1 MTSYS
6 VHIDIP
12 SVRGRKEG
20 NKMVDMSFYNK
31 LRNALIAL
39 GLSEEFIYSLNSYN
53 LVEIARLS
61 GIRV

>member
-1 MTSYS
+1 
-6 VHIDIP
+6 
-12 SVRGRKEG
+12 
-20 NKMVDMSFYNK
+20 MVDMSFYNK

-39 GLSEEFIYSLNSYN
+39 GLSEEFVYSLNSYN